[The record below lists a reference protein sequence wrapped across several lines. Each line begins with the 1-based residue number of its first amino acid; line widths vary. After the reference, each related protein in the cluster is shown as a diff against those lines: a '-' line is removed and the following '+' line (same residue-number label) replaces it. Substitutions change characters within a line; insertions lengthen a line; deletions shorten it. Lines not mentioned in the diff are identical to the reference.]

1 MGSYKGVGNSG
12 TPMSRIFRLTM
23 LLNKYLDPLTMD
35 ERDQFRRLMNK
46 CIVNQVSEGYYAET
60 FNPAT
65 ALMLYEKIK
74 DSTDKVEKHFIKY
87 LFERYPYLP
96 EWEEERKYLGLKS
109 LHTVYAYKR
118 SKPGS
123 IVYDWYQQSKKL
135 TDNFKN
141 IQRDLCNRINVGDV
155 ILRKDNPPMF
165 DEILAKYDIYNTHS
179 SKKSLKKYGFKV
191 KTTSKKINDKVYKAY
206 KILEKPQI
214 K

>member
-12 TPMSRIFRLTM
+12 TPMSNVFRLTM
-23 LLNKYLDPLTMD
+23 LLNKYLDPLTME
-35 ERDQFRRLMNK
+35 ERDKFRKLMNK
-46 CIVNQVSEGYYAET
+46 CIVNQVSKGYNKGC
-60 FNPAT
+60 FQPAT
-65 ALMLYEKIK
+65 ALRLYEKIK

-87 LFERYPYLP
+87 IFERYPYLH
-96 EWEEERKYLGLKS
+96 EWEEERKYLGLGS
-109 LHTVYAYKR
+109 LYTVYGYKT

-123 IVYDWYQQSKKL
+123 IIYDWYQQSKKL

-141 IQRDLCNRINVGDV
+141 IQRDLCDRINVGDV
-155 ILRKDNPPMF
+155 ILKKDTMPMF

-179 SKKSLKKYGFKV
+179 SKKSLKKYGFRV
-191 KTTSKKINDKVYKAY
+191 ILTTKTIDGKRYPAH